1 MRNLLLAICMMAGCA
16 TTTSTVRPAP
26 PNEIA
31 DARPSV
37 ALLQAGNFTEGQHA
51 AEQLLEKQPRNSRA
65 SLVVAVA
72 RYKAAMHQLFMDVVT
87 VAEGAFH
94 GNFNH
99 RYMRTSFEEASRALG
114 SIDDALARA
123 ADDPTISLE
132 LCLACWQVDWNHNGR
147 VDSRDERLFEVEED
161 ADGHEIPDGDPRRR
175 PTFRFD
181 LGDVYWARAMVS
193 FQRAAIEVILAYQ
206 WEEIDRLL
214 IGLVKGGGSFTLRIG
229 DKQHVTRAK
238 ALVLAGL
245 DHADRSRVEILRES
259 DDDREWLPNPRQKSH
274 PLPLPVDDALF
285 ATWQGV
291 VEDLRR
297 LVRGDEGLSVSEAA
311 ELGKHFWEHPPR
323 GFIDIGRMFSDPRD
337 LSFNAQ
343 ALDRA
348 REAPEAAL
356 ASVFG
361 VDYVPSMKPSGLIA
375 RLVRMKDEL
384 DRGKESFERKLKYL
398 LWMN

>member
-1 MRNLLLAICMMAGCA
+1 MKPLLGCVLLIAGCA
-16 TTTSTVRPAP
+16 TTGTTRPAP
-26 PNEIA
+26 PREVE

-37 ALLQAGNFTEGQHA
+37 ALLQAGSFAESQHA
-51 AEQLLEKQPRNSRA
+51 AEQVLAGEPRNSRA
-65 SLVVAVA
+65 SLVLAVA
-72 RYKAAMHQLFMDVVT
+72 RYKTAMHQLFSDLIT
-87 VAEGAFH
+87 GAESAAH

-99 RYMRTSFEEASRALG
+99 RYMRASLEDASRTLAA
-114 SIDDALARA
+114 IDDELGRA

-161 ADGHEIPDGDPRRR
+161 ADGHELPEGDPRRR

-193 FQRAAIEVILAYQ
+193 FQRAVIEVILAYQ
-206 WEEIDRLL
+206 WEQVDQLL
-214 IGLVKGGGSFTLRIG
+214 VGLLKGGTFTLRLD
-229 DKQHVTRAK
+229 DKQHVTRAR
-238 ALVLAGL
+238 ALILAGL
-245 DHADRSRVEILRES
+245 DHADRARDEILRES

-274 PLPLPVDDALF
+274 PLPLPVDDTLF

-311 ELGKHFWEHPPR
+311 QLGRHYWEHPPG
-323 GFIDIGRMFSDPRD
+323 GFLDIGRMFSDPRD
-337 LSFNAQ
+337 LSFSAQ
-343 ALDRA
+343 ALGQA

-356 ASVFG
+356 SSVFG
-361 VDYVPSMKPSGLIA
+361 VDYVPRMKASQLIG

-384 DRGKESFERKLKYL
+384 DRGKESLERKLKYL